1 MSKST
6 RTRNLRNRTAAIPG
20 ATPPAHTSAETA
32 TARWRGT
39 ITLPRLALIL
49 LLLVSLWGRVV
60 WLTNPNLAHI
70 FDEVYYVNAARI
82 IDGLHVPPGTSEHY
96 RGSPVGLDPNQE
108 HPPLGKAILA
118 TSMRLFGD
126 DPYGWRL
133 PSVAAGML
141 AILLLYLIIMAAGG
155 DAWMGVLGATLFS
168 FDNLVLVQSRI
179 GMLDMMLVLF
189 LLFGAWCYL
198 RRWPLLAG
206 IGLALATNVKI
217 TGLYGVLAI
226 LLFEG
231 GSIALRWRETRQWNV
246 AELKP
251 VALLLVAFVPVWIVG
266 LWLLDLKYSAFHN
279 PFDHLHHIFQY
290 GANLTRKGGPADQE
304 SYPWQ
309 WLANDVQLNY
319 FNTCLPCSPAPQRY
333 IVNFRGAMNPVI
345 IGAAAFGFFYALRR
359 AWTVQDRLS
368 LWVVAWVV
376 GNYLPY
382 YPLIIVQERLGYLYY
397 FLPIL
402 PAIAVGLAQFLRDPN
417 QSRLLVWGYLATVL
431 VGFIAYFPFR
441 TVI

>member
-1 MSKST
+1 VPV
-6 RTRNLRNRTAAIPG
+6 LPQRTAV
-20 ATPPAHTSAETA
+20 
-32 TARWRGT
+32 ARWRSLV
-39 ITLPRLALIL
+39 TLPRLALVL
-49 LLLVSLWGRVV
+49 LLLASLWGRVV
-60 WLTNPNLAHI
+60 WLTTPNTAGI

-82 IDGLHVPPGTSEHY
+82 IDGLHVATGDHY
-96 RGSPVGLDPNQE
+96 AGSPVGLDPNQE

-141 AILLLYLIIMAAGG
+141 AILLLYLIITAAGG
-155 DAWMGVLGATLFS
+155 DEWMGVLGATLFS
-168 FDNLVLVQSRI
+168 FDNLALVQSRI
-179 GMLDMMLVLF
+179 GMLDMMMVLF
-189 LLFGAWCYL
+189 MLFGAWCYL

-226 LLFEG
+226 LLFEAG
-231 GSIALRWRETRQWNV
+231 RLGLQWWRTRRWRT
-246 AELKP
+246 AELEQ
-251 VALLLVAFVPVWIVG
+251 VTLMLVAFIPVWIVG

-309 WLANDVQLNY
+309 WLANEVPLNY
-319 FNTCLPCSPAPQRY
+319 FNTIVTITSGSDVMHRY
-333 IVNFRGAMNPVI
+333 TVNFRGAMNPVI
-345 IGAAAFGFFYALRR
+345 IGSASLGFFYAVWR
-359 AWTVQDRLS
+359 AWQFEDRLS

-402 PAIAVGLAQFLRDPN
+402 PAIAVGLAQFLRETNLP
-417 QSRLLVWGYLATVL
+417 RLVVWGYLATVL

-441 TVI
+441 TII